1 MCDLLVSQS
10 LFSSFN
16 LYRYVKVE
24 LDVLQPKDIED
35 IKSFACTNKMDYIAV
50 SFVQTGEDCKLVR
63 KILDENGGEN
73 IQIISKIENEEGM
86 RNFDEILKYTDGV
99 MVGLL
104 CKLNPVDPQLESAWF
119 QPLSL

>member
-24 LDVLQPKDIED
+24 LDVLQPKD